1 MGNSPLKPL
10 NFQLAKWLLPVYL
23 YPPLAEWVVRPQL
36 IHILYNYYRLAFF
49 YELVKFTRWIKSAK
63 FPENYVSCGYVDL
76 WNDLD
81 KNNYLSQT
89 SSSFYVEKCSRRV
102 LEWHITYQYNHKE
115 IYIQRL
121 ELTGDLK
128 KWCFLNQI

>member
-1 MGNSPLKPL
+1 MTATGIFVSSLSGMSSAATANLRI
-10 NFQLAKWLLPVYL
+10 FF
-23 YPPLAEWVVRPQL
+23 
-36 IHILYNYYRLAFF
+36 INYYRLAFF

-128 KWCFLNQI
+128 KLCFLNQI